1 MNIVY
6 GEKETAYLAA
16 RDKRLGAAIAQI
28 GHVERAADPDVFA
41 SVVRHIIGQPIS
53 TAAQAAGTVD
63 AASLLTLDR
72 AQLQALG
79 MTFKKADNIL
89 DFAGRV
95 NRGEFDIAA
104 FETMPDDEAIP
115 ELTDPAAP
123 RGRKRVSRLPGGGE
137 HGIIRR

>member
-41 SVVRHIIGQPIS
+41 SVVHHIIGQQIS
-53 TAAQAAGTVD
+53 TAAQATVWRRLQDAAGTVD
-63 AASLLTLDR
+63 AASLLALDR
-72 AQLQALG
+72 AAFDRCRRRYAPYGTVASLYLWA
-79 MTFKKADNIL
+79 I
-89 DFAGRV
+89 AG
-95 NRGEFDIAA
+95 
-104 FETMPDDEAIP
+104 EAIP

-123 RGRKRVSRLPGGGE
+123 RGRKQVSGCRAGE
-137 HGIIRR
+137 NMV